1 METEHL
7 LSTQANTNRLEQ
19 SIKQI
24 DMHKEPFKE
33 PLKITLKFYNKKIST
48 EVDRSDLTIDELHE
62 LWLEIVRGMG
72 YAQSTIYDFYDDL
85 S

>member
-1 METEHL
+1 MNTTEHL

-24 DMHKEPFKE
+24 DMHKEP
-33 PLKITLKFYNKKIST
+33 LKITLKFYNKKIST
-48 EVDRSDLTIDELHE
+48 QVDHSDLKLDELHE

-72 YAQSTIYDFYDDL
+72 YHSDTIKEFYE
-85 S
+85 

>member
-24 DMHKEPFKE
+24 DMHKEP
-33 PLKITLKFYNKKIST
+33 LKITLKFYNKEIST
-48 EVDRSDLTIDELHE
+48 QVDHSDLTLDELHE

>member
-24 DMHKEPFKE
+24 DMHKEP
-33 PLKITLKFYNKKIST
+33 LKITLEFYNKKLST
-48 EVDRSDLTIDELHE
+48 QVDHSDLTLDELHE

>member
-1 METEHL
+1 MNKETEHL

-24 DMHKEPFKE
+24 DMHKEP
-33 PLKITLKFYNKKIST
+33 LKITLEFYNKKLST
-48 EVDRSDLTIDELHE
+48 EVDHSDLELEELHE

-72 YAQSTIYDFYDDL
+72 YHIDTINKFYE
-85 S
+85 

>member
-1 METEHL
+1 MNKETEHL
-7 LSTQANTNRLEQ
+7 LSSQANANRLEQ
-19 SIKQI
+19 SIKQLG
-24 DMHKEPFKE
+24 MHKE

-48 EVDRSDLTIDELHE
+48 QVDHSDLELEELHE

-72 YAQSTIYDFYDDL
+72 YAQSTIYDFYDEL

>member
-24 DMHKEPFKE
+24 DMHKEP
-33 PLKITLKFYNKKIST
+33 LKITLEFYNKKIST
-48 EVDRSDLTIDELHE
+48 QVDHSDLTLDELHE

-72 YAQSTIYDFYDDL
+72 YAQSTIYDFYDEL